1 MDSQGR
7 GLAADTPRLAGGS
20 RLSGAP
26 GIASRRSLR
35 RLFWWC
41 PRLPRALLDV
51 PPNKSSYDLGRR
63 RVLLGAQALEESLL
77 ARIDEDRQSC
87 STVFGSHGRPL
98 RMRQGTVTTI
108 IIEHVSE

>member
-1 MDSQGR
+1 MDSQGPA
-7 GLAADTPRLAGGS
+7 LAADTLRLAGGS

-35 RLFWWC
+35 RLFTWC
-41 PRLPRALLDV
+41 PRPPCALLDV

-77 ARIDEDRQSC
+77 AWIDEDRQAC
-87 STVFGSHGRPL
+87 GTDFESHGRP
-98 RMRQGTVTTI
+98 
-108 IIEHVSE
+108 